1 MVRAAGHEASRS
13 QKRPSKGRG
22 LAPVRRVSDER
33 AYLYQI
39 IQTIGAGPDLDAI
52 LRSVVHLVTEATAC
66 HACFVYFVKD
76 DRLELRAA
84 SAMYAHLEGRVEI
97 PVGEGLTGWA
107 VRSRRSAFIREGAL
121 EDPRV
126 QRAYFPELGDEHYES
141 LVTVPVFSRSG
152 DVIGAIT
159 LHAEAPHEFARAD
172 LDFLEHTASLIAGAV
187 ENARLFEEA
196 SARVDLLSDLSRLS
210 QRIASASD
218 VGEVLAAV
226 TEGTG
231 KLLGADTCDIYLA
244 DADGLPS
251 LRAASPDRTANR
263 TLDAPRLAS
272 ALAQMDG
279 RVSEESSRRLA
290 ALVWGPE
297 AGGTPLFSPI
307 VAGEERL
314 GLLGVRLPEPKADAE
329 TALLAIASHAAVAIK
344 QHQVIDSLT
353 EKNLVKDLFQAL
365 ARADSDPDTA
375 TALAERLGCE
385 VGAPHLVLSI
395 VPTPMSPRR
404 AARTRGSA
412 PPTEPTPWRGVAG
425 QVAARLIARLP
436 GTLVDQLERSIRALV
451 PLVEGSP
458 EATVEILRDM
468 RWEDGGGGVPLAVG
482 VSNPCGGAASF
493 ARGFVEAESAAEVG
507 ALIRGTPGVATYEDL
522 GPYRYVLSTDQ
533 GLRDAHQEPL
543 QRLVDYDRRRGTELL
558 DTLEG
563 YLDHRGSVVATSR
576 ALYIHPNTL
585 RQRLDRIERASG
597 IDVDRDDWLS
607 LAIATKIVKLQT
619 MRQRR
624 GAARNEDEE
633 RGRQG

>member
-1 MVRAAGHEASRS
+1 MVRAAGHEAARS
-13 QKRPSKGRG
+13 QKRSSKGRG
-22 LAPVRRVSDER
+22 LAPVRRISDER

-52 LRSVVHLVTEATAC
+52 LRGVIHLVTEATAC

-76 DRLELRAA
+76 HRLELRAA

-97 PVGEGLTGWA
+97 PIGEGLTGWA

-141 LVTVPVFSRSG
+141 LVTVPIFSRSG

-187 ENARLFEEA
+187 DNARLFEEA
-196 SARVDLLSDLSRLS
+196 SSRVDLLSDLSRLS

-218 VGEVLAAV
+218 TGEVLAAV
-226 TEGTG
+226 TEGTR
-231 KLLGADTCDIYLA
+231 KLLGADSCDIYLA
-244 DADGLPS
+244 DTDGLPA
-251 LRAASPDRTANR
+251 LRAANPDRTANR

-272 ALAQMDG
+272 ALGQMEG
-279 RVSEESSRRLA
+279 GVSVEGSRRLA
-290 ALVWGPE
+290 ALVWGSE
-297 AGGTPLFSPI
+297 AGGIPLFAPI

-314 GLLGVRLPEPKADAE
+314 GLLGVRLPEPKTDAE

-344 QHQVIDSLT
+344 QHEVIDSLT

-365 ARADSDPDTA
+365 TRIDNDPDTA
-375 TALAERLGCE
+375 TALAERLGCD

-395 VPTPMSPRR
+395 VPTPVSPRR
-404 AARTRGSA
+404 AARTRASA
-412 PPTEPTPWRGVAG
+412 RPPDPIPWRDVAG
-425 QVAARLIARLP
+425 RVAARLIALLP
-436 GTLVDQLERSIRALV
+436 GTLVDQLERSMRALV
-451 PLVEGSP
+451 PLVEDSP
-458 EATVEILRDM
+458 EATVDVLRDM
-468 RWEDGGGGVPLAVG
+468 RWEEGGGVPLAVG
-482 VSNPCGGAASF
+482 VSNLCRGAASF
-493 ARGFVEAESAAEVG
+493 ARGFMEAESAAEVG

-533 GLRDAHQEPL
+533 GLRDAHQERL

-563 YLDHRGSVVATSR
+563 YLDHRGGVVATSR

-607 LAIATKIVKLQT
+607 LAVATKIVKLQT

-624 GAARNEDEE
+624 GATRNGDEE
-633 RGRQG
+633 GRGDG